1 MNYRL
6 AHVASA
12 LLALTVAGC
21 LSPRTDSSEIHTYQ
35 LRLDGWPSEA
45 RPGKL
50 DGPVLLVSPPQAEP
64 GFETQRMVYVKRPY
78 ELEYYAVNQWADTPV
93 RMFAPLMVQA
103 LDQNEAW
110 RAVIPLPS
118 SIRGDYRLD
127 THGFLLQQEFLQQPS
142 RVRVMV
148 QAQLVDLKESTIL
161 RTRAFEV
168 VENATS
174 ENPYGGVQAANRAI
188 VALFAQIDSWLR
200 QCIQHSPECVA
211 DGAGAGSVGKIK
223 P

>member
-1 MNYRL
+1 MMRYRL
-6 AHVASA
+6 AQVMCG
-12 LLALTVAGC
+12 LLALTAGC
-21 LSPRTDSSEIHTYQ
+21 LSPRTDSSNIHTYQ
-35 LRLDGWPSEA
+35 LSLDGWPSEV
-45 RPGKL
+45 RPGKP
-50 DGPVLLVSPPQAEP
+50 DGPVLLVSQPQAEP

-103 LDQNEAW
+103 LNQNDVW

-142 RVRVMV
+142 RVRMMIR
-148 QAQLVDLKESTIL
+148 AQLVDLKGSTIL
-161 RTRAFEV
+161 STRVFEV

-174 ENPYGGVQAANRAI
+174 ENPYGGVQAANRA
-188 VALFAQIDSWLR
+188 VAGLLDQIGSWLR
-200 QCIQHSPECVA
+200 QCVQHSPECRR
-211 DGAGAGSVGKIK
+211 
-223 P
+223 

>member
-1 MNYRL
+1 MKYPL
-6 AHVASA
+6 VHTAFA
-12 LLALTVAGC
+12 LLVMTVTGC

-35 LRLDGWPSEA
+35 LSLDGWSSET

-50 DGPVLLVSPPQAEP
+50 DGPVMLVSQPQAEP
-64 GFETQRMVYVKRPY
+64 GFETQRMVYIKRPY

-93 RMFAPLMVQA
+93 RMFTPLMVQA
-103 LDQNEAW
+103 LNQSDAW

-148 QAQLVDLKESTIL
+148 RMQLVDLKESTIL
-161 RTRAFEV
+161 STRAFEV

-174 ENPYGGVQAANRAI
+174 ENPYGGVQAANRA
-188 VALFAQIDSWLR
+188 VAGLLDQIGSWLR
-200 QCIQHSPECVA
+200 QCVQHSPECRR
-211 DGAGAGSVGKIK
+211 
-223 P
+223 

>member
-1 MNYRL
+1 MMKYRL
-6 AHVASA
+6 AHVVCG
-12 LLALTVAGC
+12 LVALTAAGC
-21 LSPRTDSSEIHTYQ
+21 LSPRTDASNIHTYQ
-35 LRLDGWPSEA
+35 LSLDGWPSEV

-78 ELEYYAVNQWADTPV
+78 ELEYYAVNQWADTPA

-103 LDQNEAW
+103 LNQQNDVW

-118 SIRGDYRLD
+118 SIRGEYRLD
-127 THGFLLQQEFLQQPS
+127 THGFLLQQEFLQHPS

-148 QAQLVDLKESTIL
+148 RTQLIDLQGSTIL
-161 RTRAFEV
+161 STRTFEV

-188 VALFAQIDSWLR
+188 AGLLDQIGSWLR
-200 QCIQHSPECVA
+200 QCVQHSPECRR
-211 DGAGAGSVGKIK
+211 
-223 P
+223 

>member
-1 MNYRL
+1 MKYPL
-6 AHVASA
+6 VHTAFA
-12 LLALTVAGC
+12 LLVMTVTGC

-35 LRLDGWPSEA
+35 LSLDGWSSET

-50 DGPVLLVSPPQAEP
+50 DGPVMLVSQPQAEP
-64 GFETQRMVYVKRPY
+64 GFETQRMVYIKRPY

-93 RMFAPLMVQA
+93 RMFTPLMVQA
-103 LDQNEAW
+103 LNQNDAW

-142 RVRVMV
+142 RVRVVVRM
-148 QAQLVDLKESTIL
+148 QLVDLKESTIL
-161 RTRAFEV
+161 STRVFEV

-174 ENPYGGVQAANRAI
+174 ENPYGGVQAANRA
-188 VALFAQIDSWLR
+188 VAGLLDQIGSWLR
-200 QCIQHSPECVA
+200 QCVQHSPECRR
-211 DGAGAGSVGKIK
+211 
-223 P
+223 